1 MLTCPPFF
9 YPRLLRSSAMSNR
22 YSFFNGASS
31 IGKILIIF
39 LYGLTFFLVISQFC
53 QVLFSANDSEE
64 MPERTKPYIP
74 FGMAFIDVLQ
84 GVLIFQLKELMG
96 NVRKF
101 DRSIQTQPTKE
112 DLSTDDTVR
121 NYLLIQNS
129 DDTPSS
135 PPPPSR
141 LERVASVAAS
151 VIETASVFTKPV
163 STYFLSAYEVKLL
176 LSDSLL
182 LSWEANS
189 LRVVTIKHV
198 LATIATLYDS
208 GTENAATIK
217 KLIKSFFPNYYAQT
231 STSESKRRCSNCC
244 NTDPITKLF
253 AILGAFG
260 HASTE
265 GFALCLFLISL
276 NLSIPVAATLSSI
289 SGMATG
295 VQNYAFQG
303 REFQQY
309 LNKALSRLL
318 GTSATLNK
326 KTRYGELAEPEKTL
340 TTKQKLLLA
349 LLNLAIFVLVT
360 TPSAISHYILARLTL
375 ADGGEAFWRYWLD
388 GKELSVEQKQL
399 VDTLSKIG
407 AVPPMLGDALTESI
421 ETHINLTKAAKQKLQ
436 TPANDTETDFSRLR
450 C

>member
-1 MLTCPPFF
+1 
-9 YPRLLRSSAMSNR
+9 MSNR

-39 LYGLTFFLVISQFC
+39 LYGFTFFLVISQFC
-53 QVLFSANDSEE
+53 QVLFSANDSDE
-64 MPERTKPYIP
+64 MPERTKPYAP

-101 DRSIQTQPTKE
+101 DQFIQAPPVEE
-112 DLSTDDTVR
+112 DLSA
-121 NYLLIQNS
+121 NNSISNLGLIQNS
-129 DDTPSS
+129 DIHLS

-141 LERVASVAAS
+141 LKRAVSVAAS
-151 VIETASVFTKPV
+151 AIATASVFTKPV

-176 LSDSLL
+176 LSNPLL
-182 LSWEANS
+182 LGWQTNS
-189 LRVVTIKHV
+189 LQVVTIKHV

-217 KLIKSFFPNYYAQT
+217 NLIKSFFPNYYAQT
-231 STSESKRRCSNCC
+231 PTSKSKSRCSNYC

-276 NLSIPVAATLSSI
+276 NLSIPIAATLSSI
-289 SGMATG
+289 SCVAMG

-309 LNKALSRLL
+309 LNRALSRLL

-326 KTRYGELAEPEKTL
+326 ETRYVELAEQEKSL
-340 TTKQKLLLA
+340 TTKQKLLLS

-360 TPSAISHYILARLTL
+360 TPSAISHYILAKLTL
-375 ADGGEAFWRYWLD
+375 ADGGEAFWRYWLG
-388 GKELSVEQKQL
+388 GKELSVDQKQL
-399 VDTLSKIG
+399 VDTLSKI
-407 AVPPMLGDALTESI
+407 AAAPPMLGDALTESV
-421 ETHINLTKAAKQKLQ
+421 ETHINLTKKVKGILQ
-436 TPANDTETDFSRLR
+436 APANDNDAAAEIRQLR
-450 C
+450 RC